1 MNTHRKENPGVRA
14 GTCSICG
21 AITSGSYCAN
31 CGWFARIAAW
41 LGQVSA
47 R

>member
-1 MNTHRKENPGVRA
+1 MSTYRKESPGVGA

-31 CGWFARIAAW
+31 CGWFARLAAS
-41 LGQVSA
+41 LAKASA